1 MQDNIN
7 SIILSFINKAQ
18 EEQQQ
23 QQQNNQNNNNSE
35 NDQNQQNQQNSSSS
49 SPKNT
54 TGLSQGSNS
63 PAQNQS
69 PKLEPSNLSEQ
80 PISGISLLTHPSINN
95 MKRQESTSTYSSY
108 DQHQLNPIDMDV
120 QEKKKQERKRERNR
134 IAAAKCRERK
144 MTKINTLETEVK
156 QMQGQIKNH
165 IIEKEYYRNRCTS
178 IVDMVNEYIKKGDT
192 TVPIAKIQQIIETIT
207 DDERERMRQD
217 EEGTEPTAKQTK
229 YG

>member
-69 PKLEPSNLSEQ
+69 PKLEPPNLSEQ
-80 PISGISLLTHPSINN
+80 PISGISLQKVLKIDIVCHNQFSGLFFFHNFFCYLLTRVSI
-95 MKRQESTSTYSSY
+95 T
-108 DQHQLNPIDMDV
+108 
-120 QEKKKQERKRERNR
+120 
-134 IAAAKCRERK
+134 
-144 MTKINTLETEVK
+144 
-156 QMQGQIKNH
+156 
-165 IIEKEYYRNRCTS
+165 
-178 IVDMVNEYIKKGDT
+178 
-192 TVPIAKIQQIIETIT
+192 
-207 DDERERMRQD
+207 
-217 EEGTEPTAKQTK
+217 
-229 YG
+229 